1 MAYIYDLTDTW
12 NAGGTTFNGIKLNV
26 TDSASAVSSKL
37 VTLQTNGTEHFS
49 VTKAGV
55 GYVSGSLGVGTSS
68 PGAKLHV
75 KSLAQS
81 FIVEGTAARGSGNV
95 YAAFNDPT
103 GRKGYYGYGGGDDSF
118 YLANELNAPMLFYT
132 NDTERMRITAAGD
145 VGIGTI
151 DPASFLAKLAVV
163 GNITA
168 SNGGKLYQFDGTN
181 STGRYM
187 QALANS
193 ALSIGKYQAGGDV
206 EQVRITAVGN
216 VGIGTDSPSL
226 KFVVSNAG
234 GAGLEIDPTAVASAP
249 VIQSYNRSGA
259 AYTQLTY
266 NALLHVWQTSGSERM
281 RIDANGNLLI
291 NRSSTSGLGKLNV
304 EGGADFTGGNVY
316 LARDSGFVSSGSGSQ
331 VQAGKVGIMFNAN
344 TNQGL
349 ALQETAFG
357 SGSSFI
363 LFANLSG
370 TAIGSITQSGTSNV
384 LYNTSSDARLKENVA
399 DSDDAASLIDAI
411 QVRKFDWKADGI
423 HQRYGFIAQELV
435 EIVPEAVSVPKDPE
449 DTMGVDYSKLVPML
463 VKEIQSLRARVAQ
476 LEGAA

>member
-12 NAGGTTFNGIKLNV
+12 NAGATTFNGIKLNV
-26 TDSASAVSSKL
+26 TDSASAVASKL

-55 GYVSGSLGVGTSS
+55 GYVSGNLGVGTSS
-68 PGAKLHV
+68 PIGKLD
-75 KSLAQS
+75 LFQS
-81 FIVEGTAARGSGNV
+81 SSAIAYVRTSNQTLKLTADDAGSRVDIANS
-95 YAAFNDPT
+95 AASDISFTT
-103 GRKGYYGYGGGDDSF
+103 GV
-118 YLANELNAPMLFYT
+118 
-132 NDTERMRITAAGD
+132 TERMRITSAGS
-145 VGIGTI
+145 VGIGT
-151 DPASFLAKLAVV
+151 S
-163 GNITA
+163 
-168 SNGGKLYQFDGTN
+168 
-181 STGRYM
+181 
-187 QALANS
+187 
-193 ALSIGKYQAGGDV
+193 
-206 EQVRITAVGN
+206 
-216 VGIGTDSPSL
+216 SPSSKL
-226 KFVVSNAG
+226 TVSG
-234 GAGLEIDPTAVASAP
+234 GATATGVFDALTLRNSLDGGVGLYFDNAVSSNLASIEAIVASA
-249 VIQSYNRSGA
+249 GA
-259 AYTQLTY
+259 GTDDGNLVFSTAL
-266 NALLHVWQTSGSERM
+266 NATNSERM